1 MNKDQGLE
9 RTLPD
14 LKKKQ
19 RSFQETQLLCKDI
32 LLITSSQG
40 GNYE

>member
-19 RSFQETQLLCKDI
+19 RSFQETPLLCNYI
-32 LLITSSQG
+32 VIITSSQG